1 MTRLIF
7 QGFPDKLKIMLAKCV
22 SNAFSLIFFEK
33 MGFCSQGVALAPFTK
48 EKSGLSAADIPEV
61 GMMMF
66 SMHIWAKLE
75 KQPKIAL
82 VILQGQPMSFP
93 YQHH

>member
-1 MTRLIF
+1 MCIKCL
-7 QGFPDKLKIMLAKCV
+7 FPHLK
-22 SNAFSLIFFEK
+22 AFAPR
-33 MGFCSQGVALAPFTK
+33 VALAPFTK